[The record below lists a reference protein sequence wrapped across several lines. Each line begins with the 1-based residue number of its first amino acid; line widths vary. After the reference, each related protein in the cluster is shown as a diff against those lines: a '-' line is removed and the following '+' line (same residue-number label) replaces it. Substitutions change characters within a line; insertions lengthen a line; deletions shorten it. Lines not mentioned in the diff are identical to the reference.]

1 MRPLKAMVPLA
12 LLLAALPATPGDT
25 AKLFSAARSA
35 WPDSTHFAV
44 VCDYNNS
51 REAVQELAANAN
63 GFQLLTIVDVRRP
76 EDIGKAM
83 STAIAR
89 GPAFLMLLPKDP
101 VVRDGSFAATQMI
114 SSLDGYHIPT
124 VGTKTVALD
133 QGAYFVLG
141 DETNNEPVSRKGTVT
156 LEEARPAFRGG
167 PRIEVITVH

>member
-1 MRPLKAMVPLA
+1 MRTLRNLVPLT
-12 LLLAALPATPGDT
+12 LLLAALPASPGDT
-25 AKLFSAARSA
+25 ARLFQAAKSA

-51 REAVQELAANAN
+51 RDAVQELAANAN
-63 GFQLLTIVDVRRP
+63 GFSLLTVVDVRRP

-83 STAIAR
+83 TTAIAR

-101 VVRDGSFAATQMI
+101 VVHDGSFAATQMI
-114 SSLDGYHIPT
+114 SSMDGYHIPT
-124 VGTKTVALD
+124 VGTRVVALD

-141 DETNNEPVSRKGTVT
+141 DETNNEPQSRKGTVT

-167 PRIEVITVH
+167 PRIEVITVQ